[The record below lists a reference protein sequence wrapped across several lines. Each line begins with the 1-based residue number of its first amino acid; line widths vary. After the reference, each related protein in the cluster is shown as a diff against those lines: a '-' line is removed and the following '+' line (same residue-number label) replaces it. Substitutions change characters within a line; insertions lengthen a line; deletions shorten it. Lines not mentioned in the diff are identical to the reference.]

1 MKNNLPGRYWW
12 LDGKEVGTA
21 SVSEPVRSL
30 LEEGPAELA
39 LGKEAV
45 GEEGRTAVPELV
57 STSELPGGTM
67 YPLEDRPAGLEEI
80 ADLLDDIAYP
90 LEDGPVG
97 NETVKVVGTVPT

>member
-1 MKNNLPGRYWW
+1 
-12 LDGKEVGTA
+12 
-21 SVSEPVRSL
+21 
-30 LEEGPAELA
+30 
-39 LGKEAV
+39 
-45 GEEGRTAVPELV
+45 
-57 STSELPGGTM
+57 M

>member
-1 MKNNLPGRYWW
+1 M
-12 LDGKEVGTA
+12 GTA

-80 ADLLDDIAYP
+80 ADLIAYP

>member
-1 MKNNLPGRYWW
+1 MK
-12 LDGKEVGTA
+12 
-21 SVSEPVRSL
+21 SL

-39 LGKEAV
+39 LSKEAA
-45 GEEGRTAVPELV
+45 GEEGRTAAPELV

-67 YPLEDRPAGLEEI
+67 YPLEYRPAGLEEI

-97 NETVKVVGTVPT
+97 NETVKVVGTVPM